1 VCPEPFWG
9 WVSGDGQDKVLDIWV
24 RETGNKQMTMSDS
37 DEEAKWEP
45 RSDSRRFDGLKK
57 KIYLVLVAAPG
68 I

>member
-1 VCPEPFWG
+1 MMG
-9 WVSGDGQDKVLDIWV
+9 KTNKVLDIWV

-45 RSDSRRFDGLKK
+45 RSDSIRFDGLKK
-57 KIYLVLVAAPG
+57 KKMYLVLVAAPV